1 MHERICQVAFI
12 PKQRAVAD
20 CPAKRLV
27 LALLNSVQRSSLGGF
42 SRVNFCGAC
51 PSDLP
56 VEVLTK
62 SEALCEDGS
71 VANFPPLSRVK
82 RRLDPFI
89 IYRFFCIILNYC
101 Y

>member
-71 VANFPPLSRVK
+71 VANFPP
-82 RRLDPFI
+82 PFKSQTKT
-89 IYRFFCIILNYC
+89 
-101 Y
+101 